1 MNKVFSIALLAVT
14 TIIFIVFAYI
24 AFSPTACVSCGSRHN
39 DPFCKTCEKRLHQA
53 YQETIRVRAEEVTK

>member
-1 MNKVFSIALLAVT
+1 MKTIVSISLLLLV
-14 TIIFIVFAYI
+14 TIIFIAFAYI